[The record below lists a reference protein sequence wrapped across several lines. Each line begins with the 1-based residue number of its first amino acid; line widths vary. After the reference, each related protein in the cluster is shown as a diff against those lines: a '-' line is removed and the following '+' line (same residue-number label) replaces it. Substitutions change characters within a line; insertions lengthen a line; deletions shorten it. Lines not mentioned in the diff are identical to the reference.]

1 MARFDDLPLFPL
13 GVVLLPDEVLPLHIF
28 EPRYRELVARCLDGS
43 EPFCIVF
50 ADDDGVRATG
60 CLAQDI
66 EVLERFDDGRLNI
79 AVTGGEPVAIE
90 AIDEDAHAYL
100 SAAAHTLPDDADD
113 AAAGERSTRRCRPT
127 ADWSRARMPTR
138 PRRSPSPARGS
149 RTRSPAAS
157 TSASRVK
164 QQLLEK
170 RSEAARLSDVTAL
183 IRGAARTLAVRRA
196 IAERAKTNGRVSAP
210 GVGEG

>member
-28 EPRYRELVARCLDGS
+28 EPRYRELVARCLDGL
-43 EPFCIVF
+43 EPFCIVL
-50 ADDDGVRATG
+50 ADDEGVRSTG

-79 AVTGGEPVAIE
+79 AVTGGEPVAID
-90 AIDEDAHAYL
+90 AIDEEAHAYL
-100 SAAAHTLPDDADD
+100 SAAAHTLPDDPETPAPRDVD
-113 AAAGERSTRRCRPT
+113 AALEAYRGLVSNAEGDEAPPEPQPGPRLSYAIAGRIDFGVT
-127 ADWSRARMPTR
+127 
-138 PRRSPSPARGS
+138 
-149 RTRSPAAS
+149 
-157 TSASRVK
+157 VK

-170 RSEAARLSDVTAL
+170 RSEVARLSDVTAL

-196 IAERAKTNGRVSAP
+196 IAERAKRNGRVSAP
-210 GVGEG
+210 DVREG

>member
-50 ADDDGVRATG
+50 ADDAGVRETG

-66 EVLERFDDGRLNI
+66 EVLERFEDGRLNI

-90 AIDEDAHAYL
+90 AIDESAHPYL
-100 SAAAHTLPDDADD
+100 SAAAHTLPDDADAPPRAAVD
-113 AAAGERSTRRCRPT
+113 AALSAYRGLVSSADADAAPPEPEPGPRLSYAIAGRIDFGVT
-127 ADWSRARMPTR
+127 
-138 PRRSPSPARGS
+138 
-149 RTRSPAAS
+149 
-157 TSASRVK
+157 VK

-183 IRGAARTLAVRRA
+183 IRGAARTLSVRRA

-210 GVGEG
+210 GIDEG